1 MFFSESKKNSL
12 KYVNFKII
20 VRSLF
25 YGLIALAS
33 FYVFGKTKGY
43 TSSIERVIGIY
54 GGSGLYN
61 FNLYLHSFSRPL
73 CPLLWG
79 EETFRSLN
87 ALVNT
92 LLGLPKVNDLSI
104 FYTPIAFK
112 SSTGFVYISNI
123 YSSLRPFLQDF
134 GFLGMIIFPFSLGVL
149 FEIFYITTQKTKF
162 GFSWIFYAYIIY
174 PIAYFTIA
182 DQFFARIHLGS
193 IYEIFWLVFFYF
205 YIQRIIHFKIK
216 L

>member
-73 CPLLWG
+73 LWG

-112 SSTGFVYISNI
+112 SSTGFVYILNI
-123 YSSLRPFLQDF
+123 YFSLRPFLQDF
-134 GFLGMIIFPFSLGVL
+134 DFLDMIIFSFLLGAL

-162 GFSWIFYAYIIY
+162 GFS
-174 PIAYFTIA
+174 
-182 DQFFARIHLGS
+182 
-193 IYEIFWLVFFYF
+193 
-205 YIQRIIHFKIK
+205 
-216 L
+216 